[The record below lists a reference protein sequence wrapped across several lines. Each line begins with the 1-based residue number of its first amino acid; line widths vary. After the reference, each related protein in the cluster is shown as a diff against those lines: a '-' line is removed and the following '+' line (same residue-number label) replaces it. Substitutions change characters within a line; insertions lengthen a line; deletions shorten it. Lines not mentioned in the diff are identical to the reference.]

1 MTESATKNL
10 AGVILAGGQS
20 TRMGQDKRFLE
31 LAGQTLLERVLT
43 VFEPLFAEILIVVA
57 EPALRL
63 AGLRHRVVT
72 DLIPGCASLG
82 GVYTGLSS
90 AGAARI
96 FAAAC
101 DMPFMNRQVIEYL
114 AGVDPAA
121 DVVIPRLATG
131 LQPMHAVYSKK
142 CLPVLERMA
151 RGGALKLQDIIQA
164 ETLAVRIIPE
174 DELRPRDPQLLSFLN
189 VNSPA
194 DLELARK
201 LVR

>member
-1 MTESATKNL
+1 MTQSATSNV

-31 LAGQTLLERVLT
+31 LAGRTLLERSIT
-43 VFEPLFAEILIVVA
+43 VFESLFAEIMIVVA
-57 EPALRL
+57 EPTPRL

-72 DLIPGCASLG
+72 DLIPGCATLG
-82 GVYTGLSS
+82 GVYTGLSH
-90 AGAARI
+90 AGASRI

-101 DMPFMNRQVIEYL
+101 DMPFMNGRVIGYL
-114 AGVDPAA
+114 AGADPAA

-131 LQPMHAVYSKK
+131 LQPMHAIYSKR

-151 RGGALKLQDIIQA
+151 REGALKLQDVVQA

-174 DELRPRDPQLLSFLN
+174 DELRPLDPHLLSFLN

-201 LVR
+201 LVH